1 MSLIFQV
8 TATAR
13 KDAAEARRFLEGL
26 TTDAG
31 PCFRRSWSGVGG
43 PLKSRVVVR
52 SNVFQSIFRWAC
64 KRSGRGAVRTDNLWT
79 RTAAA
84 RYRQRPFGSIR
95 IHCVLCTHPLLLR
108 ERSTPKVCAPCLCFL
123 PFPWPSRRIP
133 ERSIMATGSIALT
146 LLPRKGIMPKP
157 RASIRRPSSG
167 DLHWR
172 NTRWNVRA

>member
-31 PCFRRSWSGVGG
+31 PCFWKKLERCWQSNEEPRRCAVEC
-43 PLKSRVVVR
+43 V
-52 SNVFQSIFRWAC
+52 QSIFRWAC
-64 KRSGRGAVRTDNLWT
+64 KRSGRGAVRMDNLWT
-79 RTAAA
+79 RTDAA

-157 RASIRRPSSG
+157 RASI
-167 DLHWR
+167 
-172 NTRWNVRA
+172 